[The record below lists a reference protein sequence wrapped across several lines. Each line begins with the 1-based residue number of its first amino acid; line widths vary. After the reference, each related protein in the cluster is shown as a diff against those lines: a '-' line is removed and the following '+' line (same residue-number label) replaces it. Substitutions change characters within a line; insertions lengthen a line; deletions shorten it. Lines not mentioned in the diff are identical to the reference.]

1 MNNCEKLNEVAD
13 LLSTADAII
22 VGAGSGLSAA
32 AGLTYSG
39 PRFEELFSDFISKY
53 HFSDMYSAGF
63 YPFDSL
69 EEYWAYW
76 SKHIFYNRYA
86 PEAGEPYK
94 NLLKILEGK
103 NYFVLTTNVDHQF
116 QKAGFDKE
124 RLFYT
129 QGDYGLFQ
137 CSKACHKKTY
147 ENESLIN
154 KMIAQQQAFK
164 IPHGLIPKC
173 PKCGEPFAVNLRVD
187 QYFVEDNG
195 WLEAQNRYHSFLEKN
210 KNKKIL
216 FIELGVG
223 YNTPVIIKY
232 PFWQMTYQNHEATYI
247 CVNQEALVIPDE
259 IQAQTIHLQGDI
271 KQTLEAIVDL

>member
-1 MNNCEKLNEVAD
+1 MSNCEKLKEVAD
-13 LLSTADAII
+13 LLSTADAIVI
-22 VGAGSGLSAA
+22 GAGSGLSAA

-39 PRFEELFSDFISKY
+39 SRFEQLFSDFISKY

-76 SKHIFYNRYA
+76 SKHIFYNRYV

-154 KMIAQQQAFK
+154 KMVAQQQELK
-164 IPHGLIPKC
+164 IPHWLVPKC
-173 PKCGEPFAVNLRVD
+173 PKCGEPLAVNIRVD

-195 WLEAQNRYHSFLEKN
+195 WLEAQNRYHSFF
-210 KNKKIL
+210 KK
-216 FIELGVG
+216 
-223 YNTPVIIKY
+223 TRIKR
-232 PFWQMTYQNHEATYI
+232 FSFLN
-247 CVNQEALVIPDE
+247 
-259 IQAQTIHLQGDI
+259 
-271 KQTLEAIVDL
+271 